1 MHPQRHSLQTA
12 KLPNR
17 SYILQI
23 NIYFISLV
31 YVIFYSKI
39 IKCFVT
45 IVDPA
50 TFYIQKY
57 LDCYLNS
64 IKKSI
69 EDPEVYVRKIAEKE
83 KRISWHLYVMLM
95 IG

>member
-1 MHPQRHSLQTA
+1 MARQEEEWVNEVKINAASKT
-12 KLPNR
+12 
-17 SYILQI
+17 YI
-23 NIYFISLV
+23 S
-31 YVIFYSKI
+31 S
-39 IKCFVT
+39 
-45 IVDPA
+45 
-50 TFYIQKY
+50 